1 MSEPK
6 PTYAVPVADHHLGPY
21 LSELTCKAC
30 HATLATVVE
39 WDKRTALILFTRE
52 GHPCLAF
59 RARLHCVCGAE
70 RTFRSELMSAVRLG
84 IAEE

>member
-1 MSEPK
+1 
-6 PTYAVPVADHHLGPY
+6 LGPY
-21 LSELTCKAC
+21 LATLNCKAC
-30 HATLATVVE
+30 HSILASVVE